1 MSSQSA
7 LAPED
12 VGALPVTLKGQFRRQ
27 LPRYIFGVFLLA
39 LYQYSQ
45 YLFDTRLMTAINA
58 ATSGAAQLALHT
70 GMSLAL
76 ISVGALFVR
85 VLSRVVFFN
94 AGRLA
99 EYELRAVFLHR
110 LHRLGQSFFQTMP
123 VGEVMSRATNDLT
136 HVRLLLGFGAL
147 NSINTLFALASAMA
161 VTLSISLPLT
171 IAALSPLPLLFLV
184 TRKFSV
190 NLYVRQ
196 RDNQDAL
203 GAMSAMVQG
212 SISGSRVI
220 RSFNLEE
227 HEARRF
233 DRVNQAY
240 LEKSLVLARL
250 RGSMGPVMQS
260 ITAIGVLVVFWYG
273 GILLVRGEIDGGGF
287 LAFFRALGRLTWPL
301 MSLGFLVGLLQRG
314 RAAYSRLEQVY
325 DAKPDILGGTLELPA
340 QSPGRLSVRNLS
352 YNYEQKAVLKGV
364 SFDLDP
370 GQSIAILGA
379 TGSGKSTLAKLLPR
393 LLPTPRS
400 TVWLDGVDICDLS
413 LTSLRKTVGYAQQD
427 PFLFSTTAEQNIAL
441 ALSPTSTGPGSASP
455 NSTGPGSAESAKLS
469 ILEAAR
475 RAHVLDEL
483 LSLPDGLDTV
493 VGERGVQLS
502 GGQKQRVAL
511 AAAFVLGPRILV
523 LDDPLSAVDA
533 KTERG
538 ILEAIDEQRSERS
551 VILITHR
558 TIAAQH
564 ADRILVL
571 DHGEIV
577 EAGTHEELCALGGR
591 YKGMVDEQRI
601 ERELSRLSED
611 SPAEAREA
619 HS

>member
-1 MSSQSA
+1 MLFQFPSVLGEVES
-7 LAPED
+7 
-12 VGALPVTLKGQFRRQ
+12 LPVTLPGQVRRH
-27 LPRYIFGVFLLA
+27 LPRYLFGILLLA

-45 YLFDTRLMTAINA
+45 YWFDTRLVVAINA
-58 ATSGAAQLALHT
+58 ATGGDS
-70 GMSLAL
+70 SLAL
-76 ISVGALFVR
+76 ETGIWLASVSIAALFVR
-85 VLSRVVFFN
+85 VLSRVVLFN

-99 EYELRAVFLHR
+99 EYELRASFLHR
-110 LHRLGQSFFQTMP
+110 LHRLGQSFFHTMP
-123 VGEVMSRATNDLT
+123 VGDVMSRATNDLT

-147 NSINTLFALASAMA
+147 NSINTLFALGSSMA

-171 IAALSPLPLLFLV
+171 VAALSPLPLLFFV
-184 TRKFSV
+184 TRRFSV
-190 NLYVRQ
+190 NLYGRQ

-203 GAMSAMVQG
+203 GAMSGMVQA
-212 SISGSRVI
+212 SISGARVV

-227 HEARRF
+227 YETQRF
-233 DRVNQAY
+233 QKVNETY
-240 LEKSLVLARL
+240 LEKSLILARL

-273 GILLVRGEIDGGGF
+273 GILLVRGDIDGGGF

-314 RAAYSRLEQVY
+314 RAAYSRLKQIYE
-325 DAKPDILGGTLELPA
+325 AIPDIQGGTTTLNL
-340 QSPGRLSVRNLS
+340 STPGRLSVNNLHYS
-352 YNYEQKAVLKGV
+352 YGDRSVLRGIT
-364 SFDLDP
+364 FDLEP

-379 TGSGKSTLAKLLPR
+379 TGSGKSTLARLLPR
-393 LLPTPRS
+393 LLPTPRGAIS
-400 TVWLDGVDICDLS
+400 LDGVDIVDLS
-413 LTSLRKTVGYAQQD
+413 LKSLRKSIGYAQQD

-441 ALSPTSTGPGSASP
+441 ALDELAVENP
-455 NSTGPGSAESAKLS
+455 KLT
-469 ILEAAR
+469 IQEAAR

-538 ILEAIDEQRSERS
+538 ILEAIDEQRRERS

-571 DHGEIV
+571 DQGVIAES
-577 EAGTHEELCALGGR
+577 GTHDELCERGGR
-591 YKGMVDEQRI
+591 YKSMVDEQSI
-601 ERELSRLSED
+601 ERELSRLSDE
-611 SPAEAREA
+611 PGQAPEAREV
-619 HS
+619 SL